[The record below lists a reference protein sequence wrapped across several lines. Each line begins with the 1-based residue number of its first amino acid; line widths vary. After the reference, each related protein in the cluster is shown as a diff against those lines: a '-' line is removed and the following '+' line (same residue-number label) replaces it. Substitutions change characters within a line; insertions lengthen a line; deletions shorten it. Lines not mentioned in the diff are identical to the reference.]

1 MSDLH
6 ESIVT
11 LFKIHYPNVDHL
23 TLDRNIL
30 VEMIEKML
38 AADSEK
44 FGDEIESD
52 KVIDE
57 NYQQA
62 HELIPNMLVQP
73 ELIYSKGRLNDVPVN
88 ILFDSGCQVSSTFMS
103 VIQDANLEYLVD
115 KKARTY
121 CKGVNGVSVTCGTL
135 WFTKLELEISTDNF
149 VSLPI
154 KLSVCKDEEED
165 VTEEDIE
172 EDKED
177 DIGEDEVFGTTPDI
191 LLGLDFM
198 ETYGAI
204 MDFNK
209 KQIILKNGVIINMK

>member
-23 TLDRNIL
+23 TLDRDVL
-30 VEMIEKML
+30 VTMIEKML
-38 AADSEK
+38 AADNEK

-73 ELIYSKGRLNDVPVN
+73 ELIYSKGRLNKVPVN

-121 CKGVNGVSVTCGTL
+121 CKGVNGVSITYGTL

-154 KLSVCKDEEED
+154 KLSVCKDEED
-165 VTEEDIE
+165 VTEEDNE
-172 EDKED
+172 EEQD
-177 DIGEDEVFGTTPDI
+177 DNDDEVFGTTPDI

>member
-1 MSDLH
+1 
-6 ESIVT
+6 
-11 LFKIHYPNVDHL
+11 
-23 TLDRNIL
+23 
-30 VEMIEKML
+30 
-38 AADSEK
+38 
-44 FGDEIESD
+44 
-52 KVIDE
+52 
-57 NYQQA
+57 
-62 HELIPNMLVQP
+62 
-73 ELIYSKGRLNDVPVN
+73 
-88 ILFDSGCQVSSTFMS
+88 MS

-121 CKGVNGVSVTCGTL
+121 CKGVNGVSVTYGTL

-165 VTEEDIE
+165 VTEEDNE
-172 EDKED
+172 EEQYDND
-177 DIGEDEVFGTTPDI
+177 DDEVFGTTPDI

-209 KQIILKNGVIINMK
+209 KQIILKNGITINMK

>member
-23 TLDRNIL
+23 TLDKDVL
-30 VEMIEKML
+30 VTMIEDML
-38 AADSEK
+38 AADSAK
-44 FGDEIESD
+44 FGDIIETD
-52 KVIDE
+52 EVIDE
-57 NYQQA
+57 NYKQA
-62 HELIPNMLVQP
+62 HDLIPDMLIQP
-73 ELIYSKGRLNDVPVN
+73 DLIYTKGKLNGNPVN

-121 CKGVNGVSVTCGTL
+121 CKGVNGISVTCGTL
-135 WFTKLELEISTDNF
+135 WFTKLELEISTDVF
-149 VSLPI
+149 VSLPV
-154 KLSVCKDEEED
+154 KLSVCKDEDTDDNKEEIMD
-165 VTEEDIE
+165 DDDEDN
-172 EDKED
+172 
-177 DIGEDEVFGTTPDI
+177 EVFGTTPDI

-198 ETYGAI
+198 ENYGAI

-209 KQIILKNGVIINMK
+209 KIIILKNGVTINMK